1 MNVLL
6 VDDNPFVCKTYQE
19 ALILLGFKVSTAK
32 DGHDALNQFKLNSNK
47 FNIIVSDIVMPE
59 MSGIQLVRYIRII
72 RPDIPAIFITGY
84 DSEINAPG
92 ALSNC
97 CVLKK
102 PFLIDDLVKK
112 IRGYGTNTVELLVP
126 IQSTHQ

>member
-6 VDDNPFVCKTYQE
+6 VDDNPFVCNTYQE
-19 ALILLGFKVSTAK
+19 ALTVLGFKVYTAK
-32 DGHDALNQFKLNSNK
+32 DGNDALNQFKLNSNK

-84 DSEINAPG
+84 DSEIKKPEVIT
-92 ALSNC
+92 NC

-102 PFLIDDLVKK
+102 PFLINDLVQK
-112 IRGYGTNTVELLVP
+112 IREYGIKTA
-126 IQSTHQ
+126 